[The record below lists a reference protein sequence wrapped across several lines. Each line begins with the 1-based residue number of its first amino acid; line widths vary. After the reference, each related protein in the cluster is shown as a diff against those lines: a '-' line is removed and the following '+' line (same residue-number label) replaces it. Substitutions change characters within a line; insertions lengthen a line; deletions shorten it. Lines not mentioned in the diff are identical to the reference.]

1 MANRTIKI
9 FGNNYAADTALVVS
23 FGGAEVYNGTISTS
37 VTAHADVYGGTTTTP
52 AELCEFTYSNADDT
66 TETEHALSITC
77 STGSCSIGSI
87 YDISNNDNTNYESYA
102 SDNKPQVIDIGG
114 KWYYKDAGYGVYH
127 DRSVEPTESRD
138 NSGLNK
144 KNILINGNAPTADAN
159 GAAILSGTQTFAG
172 YSFDLDEND
181 VLACTLRVAK
191 ILSPYDAG

>member
-1 MANRTIKI
+1 MQ
-9 FGNNYAADTALVVS
+9 
-23 FGGAEVYNGTISTS
+23 
-37 VTAHADVYGGTTTTP
+37 
-52 AELCEFTYSNADDT
+52 
-66 TETEHALSITC
+66 
-77 STGSCSIGSI
+77 
-87 YDISNNDNTNYESYA
+87 

-114 KWYYKDAGYGVYH
+114 KWYYKDAEYGVYH
-127 DRSVEPTESRD
+127 DQSVEPTESSD